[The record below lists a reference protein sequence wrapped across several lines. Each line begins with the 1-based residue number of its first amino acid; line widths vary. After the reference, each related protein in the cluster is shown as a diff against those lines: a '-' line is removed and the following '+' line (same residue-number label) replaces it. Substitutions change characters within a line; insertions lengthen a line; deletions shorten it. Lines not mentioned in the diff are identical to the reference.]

1 MQGEELKAMRKAL
14 GMNQQ
19 ELADA
24 IGMSRKA
31 IGEMERGT
39 APIEKRT
46 GMAVQLLVLT
56 GAAAPDPSAAPA
68 GTAA

>member
-1 MQGEELKAMRKAL
+1 MQGDELRAMRKAL
-14 GMNQQ
+14 GMSQQ

-31 IGEMERGT
+31 VGEMERGD

-46 GMAVQLLVLT
+46 GMAVRLLVVSLPQAG
-56 GAAAPDPSAAPA
+56 GAHIVPD
-68 GTAA
+68 